1 MLYTYY
7 YTYITYK
14 TRICTHTRVYIE
26 SVDYHLLTDDKRKN
40 KAK

>member
-7 YTYITYK
+7 YTYITHN

-26 SVDYHLLTDDKRKN
+26 SVDYRLLTIDER
-40 KAK
+40 